1 MKKSFILIILM
12 IASIFLIACNNRQ
25 DDEDGESK
33 VSVYYI
39 NTDTKG
45 LINESYRLISTDL
58 TEQINELL
66 YMLKLNPENLA
77 YKSALPGDV
86 KSDYTLNEDG
96 SLTVNFDSA
105 YNSLTGVDEI
115 LARAA
120 IVKTLTQLPKIE
132 YVQINVNGNPLI
144 DSNEDVV
151 GPLTA
156 EDFIDDTET
165 NTNYRVKLYFANQ
178 AGDALI
184 EYDTDINYAGVESI
198 EELVVKQLI
207 NGPTKMGLYDTVPKD
222 TVLLNLYK
230 TDGTCFVDFN
240 EKFLEKLPNISEKVA
255 IYSIV
260 NSLVELP
267 GINKVQFRINGVIQ
281 KTYLESVEFDVS
293 FERNLDLI
301 ETSKQEK

>member
-1 MKKSFILIILM
+1 MV
-12 IASIFLIACNNRQ
+12 ACSNRE
-25 DDEDGESK
+25 DDVDGESK
-33 VSVYYI
+33 VAVYYI

-45 LINESYRLISTDL
+45 LINESYQLISTDFE
-58 TEQINELL
+58 EQINELL
-66 YMLKLNPENLA
+66 YMLKLNPEKLA

-96 SLTVNFDSA
+96 SLTVNFDSV

-120 IVKTLTQLPKIE
+120 IVKTLTQLQAIE

-144 DSNEDVV
+144 DSNGDVV

-165 NTNYRVKLYFANQ
+165 NTNYRVKLYFANES
-178 AGDALI
+178 GDALI
-184 EYDTDINYAGVESI
+184 EYDTDINYSGVESI
-198 EELVVKQLI
+198 EELAIKQLI
-207 NGPTKMGLYDTVPKD
+207 NGPTKMGLYDTIPKD

-240 EKFLEKLPNISEKVA
+240 EKFLEKLPDITEKVA
-255 IYSIV
+255 IYSVV
-260 NSLVELP
+260 NTLVELP
-267 GINKVQFRINGVIQ
+267 GNNKVQFRINGEIQ
-281 KTYLESVEFDVS
+281 KTYLESLDFDVP
-293 FERNLDLI
+293 FERNLDII
-301 ETSKQEK
+301 ETSKQDN